1 MTQLLFNSHS
11 RLDHSN
17 CYIHTYAQCSYPLQT
32 HCSRAIR
39 VSIWMSEYKMCDEL
53 IISFRS
59 IFILLRVFIHVS
71 SWRALV
77 CFDRC
82 WNFDDTIRREE
93 KMCVRNNEH
102 CEMEHVCTREREER
116 NMKIEIS
123 LIEITIHDV
132 CLPACTQTHT
142 LSSKCRYVWPIP
154 FVRSRLRQRDNL
166 CSIAMWKIERQQ
178 PSPYGLWF
186 TAFLYI

>member
-1 MTQLLFNSHS
+1 MTQLLFNLHS

-93 KMCVRNNEH
+93 KMCVRHNEH
-102 CEMEHVCTREREER
+102 CEMEHVCTRERGKKYENWDQFNWDHDSR
-116 NMKIEIS
+116 CVFACLHTHSHIIIEMSICV
-123 LIEITIHDV
+123 TD
-132 CLPACTQTHT
+132 T
-142 LSSKCRYVWPIP
+142 LRA
-154 FVRSRLRQRDNL
+154 
-166 CSIAMWKIERQQ
+166 IAFASTR
-178 PSPYGLWF
+178 
-186 TAFLYI
+186 